1 MLQSMGSQKDRRDL
15 ATEQQQQQLDG
26 EHQAR
31 CNLAKSSWWKQGG
44 CSDLAAPMTT
54 APPVTPCSQSSSLD
68 YESEEETRSY
78 CCPVQSDPGHF
89 QHITV
94 NDFLSS
100 KLISKVIS
108 SRSLS
113 ALQLIPAMKAV
124 KLWSM
129 RVMELLIACNS
140 NLQPKCLWKK
150 LMLIQKL
157 LVYIV

>member
-1 MLQSMGSQKDRRDL
+1 MGSQKVRRDL
-15 ATEQQQQQLDG
+15 ATEEQQQQLDG
-26 EHQAR
+26 EHHVR
-31 CNLAKSSWWKQGG
+31 YNMAKSSWWKQGG

-54 APPVTPCSQSSSLD
+54 ASPVTLCSQSSSLD
-68 YESEEETRSY
+68 YEPEEETRSY
-78 CCPVQSDPGHF
+78 CCPVWSDPSHF

-100 KLISKVIS
+100 KLISVRS
-108 SRSLS
+108 FPVVSLS

-129 RVMELLIACNS
+129 QVMELLIACNS

-157 LVYIV
+157 LVYLV